1 MAKRPPSLSDSFI
14 YLSKSDSLEPLQVPL
29 RYSAEV
35 GIINATDST
44 DSTESPESPESP
56 DSLYSAEFINAVD
69 SVVNREPLVNR
80 CEQGVEYVLRFL
92 FHLTLIS
99 VFETVF
105 FFLYVSRDE
114 DGGILQA
121 TNYYTNAVIGACT
134 GLNSNETAAINS
146 LLAPYIN
153 GSSVISAGA
162 TAATQRSSIN
172 NGLMRQ
178 SYAYI
183 GGLGAAMVVVAAFGL
198 YKRYRIAWLY
208 IISENLVFVTLLGL
222 YEYMFF
228 QTIIKRYS
236 PESPAEISAGLVKGM
251 QQQCGLLTN

>member
-1 MAKRPPSLSDSFI
+1 MVKRPPSLSDSFI
-14 YLSKSDSLEPLQVPL
+14 YLAERGTLEPLHVPL
-29 RYSAEV
+29 RDSVEV
-35 GIINATDST
+35 AI
-44 DSTESPESPESP
+44 
-56 DSLYSAEFINAVD
+56 INAVD
-69 SVVNREPLVNR
+69 SAVAEEPKVDGVNR

-121 TNYYTNAVIGACT
+121 TNYYTNAIIDSCA
-134 GLNSNETAAINS
+134 GLNVNESAAVNS

-153 GSSVISAGA
+153 GSSVIGEGAAA
-162 TAATQRSSIN
+162 TATRAATN

-178 SYAYI
+178 SYLYI
-183 GGLGAAMVVVAAFGL
+183 GGLGAAMVLVAAFGL
-198 YKRYRIAWLY
+198 YKGYRIAWLY
-208 IISENLVFVTLLGL
+208 IIGENLVFVTLLGL

-236 PESPAEISAGLVKGM
+236 PESPAEISAGLVRGM
-251 QQQCGLLTN
+251 QQQCGLLTG

>member
-1 MAKRPPSLSDSFI
+1 MAKRPPSLSDSFL
-14 YLSKSDSLEPLQVPL
+14 YLAEKGTLEPLHVPL
-29 RYSAEV
+29 RDSVEV
-35 GIINATDST
+35 VIIS
-44 DSTESPESPESP
+44 
-56 DSLYSAEFINAVD
+56 AVD
-69 SVVNREPLVNR
+69 SALNEESAAATTTTVVAESNRC

-121 TNYYTNAVIGACT
+121 TNYYTNAIIQSCAGFSA
-134 GLNSNETAAINS
+134 NESAVANS
-146 LLAPYIN
+146 LLEPYIN
-153 GSSVISAGA
+153 SSSLIGEGMAAAGYR
-162 TAATQRSSIN
+162 QGIN

-178 SYAYI
+178 SYLYI
-183 GGLGAAMVVVAAFGL
+183 GGLGAAMAGVAAFGL

-208 IISENLVFVTLLGL
+208 IIGENLVFVTLLGL

>member
-1 MAKRPPSLSDSFI
+1 MAKRPPSLSDSFL
-14 YLSKSDSLEPLQVPL
+14 YLAERGTLEPLHVPL
-29 RYSAEV
+29 RDSVEV
-35 GIINATDST
+35 AI
-44 DSTESPESPESP
+44 
-56 DSLYSAEFINAVD
+56 INAVD
-69 SVVNREPLVNR
+69 SAVDEEPKTDGVNR

-121 TNYYTNAVIGACT
+121 TNYYTNAII
-134 GLNSNETAAINS
+134 NSCSGMPASESTAINN
-146 LLAPYIN
+146 LLEPYIN
-153 GSSVISAGA
+153 GSSLIDAGA
-162 TAATQRSSIN
+162 AAATQRSSIN
-172 NGLMRQ
+172 YALMRQ
-178 SYAYI
+178 SYVYI
-183 GGLGAAMVVVAAFGL
+183 GGLGAAMAVVVAFGL
-198 YKRYRIAWLY
+198 YKRYRISWLY
-208 IISENLVFVTLLGL
+208 IIGENLVFVTLLGL